1 MSNIIGVEQSL
12 SNVEAALKAK
22 GYEVIQLRN
31 EEDAKKCDAC
41 VITGQDENMMGIGN
55 IVTSGSVINA
65 HGLSADEVCQ
75 RVGNILVDREYKF
88 SRKST

>member
-75 RVGNILVDREYKF
+75 RVGTILVDRKYNF
-88 SRKST
+88 SKKST